1 LASFLKERLPEGCIG
16 DVRAIL
22 PGDERLLRPIEL
34 QGLEA
39 ATVSVRRASGAGRD
53 LARRLCH
60 QLEYAVD
67 AIPRSPHR
75 SPVWPIGLVGSISHD
90 AEFVA
95 AAVGLSNAVKGLGI
109 DIEPLQQLPAG
120 VMEMIGTKRELEAL
134 GGLEFCDKVL
144 FCIKEAVFK
153 AVYPRDSIF
162 LDFNDVTVSVKPEVA
177 KTTYGR
183 TVNWRVATTRRV
195 LAIAW
200 W

>member
-1 LASFLKERLPEGCIG
+1 LASFLKEQLPEGCIG

-22 PGDERLLRPIEL
+22 LGDERLLRPIEL
-34 QGLEA
+34 RGLEA
-39 ATVSVRRASGAGRD
+39 ATLSVRRASGAGRD

-60 QLEYAVD
+60 QLEYPVD

-75 SPVWPIGLVGSISHD
+75 SPMWPSGIVGSISHD

-95 AAVGLSNAVKGLGI
+95 AAVGHSNAVQGLGI
-109 DIEPLQQLPAG
+109 DVEPLQRLPDG
-120 VMEMIGTKRELEAL
+120 VTEMIGSKRELEEL
-134 GGLEFCDKVL
+134 SGLEFCDKVL

-153 AVYPRDSIF
+153 AVYPRDGIF
-162 LDFNDVTVSVKPEVA
+162 LDFNEVTVSAKPKLA

-183 TVNWRVATTRRV
+183 TVNWRVATTPRV